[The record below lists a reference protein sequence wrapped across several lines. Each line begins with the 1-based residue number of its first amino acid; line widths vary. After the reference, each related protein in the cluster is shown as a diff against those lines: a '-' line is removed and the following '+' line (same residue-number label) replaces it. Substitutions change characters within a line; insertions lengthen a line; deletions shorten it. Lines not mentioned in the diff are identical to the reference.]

1 MDITNFIFLH
11 LLVYIT
17 GYEFD
22 PGIHYIGEMN
32 CTGTMRLLSDQ
43 LTEGQLDW
51 VPLEKQ
57 YDTVVI
63 GNGDNARKYPICGG
77 RQNEYRNALY
87 ESFPKERKAIDQYMK
102 LLKVNIIFLIQFLST
117 GFVILHA
124 ASLTNKNLN
133 RT

>member
-1 MDITNFIFLH
+1 
-11 LLVYIT
+11 
-17 GYEFD
+17 
-22 PGIHYIGEMN
+22 MN

-102 LLKVNIIFLIQFLST
+102 LLKVNIILLIQFLST

-133 RT
+133 RI